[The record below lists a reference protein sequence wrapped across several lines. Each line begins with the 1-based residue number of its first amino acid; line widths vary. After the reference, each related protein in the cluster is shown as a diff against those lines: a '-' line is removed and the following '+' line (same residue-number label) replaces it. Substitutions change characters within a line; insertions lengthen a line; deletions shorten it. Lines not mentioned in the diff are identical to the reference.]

1 MAPELKVNKSD
12 VADETGG
19 EEEIDELEG
28 SEHHSAY
35 GEDSD
40 GEPVPKA
47 RKPKRARSSVAKPKA
62 PRKKYVRG
70 KQGGLE
76 GIMKMPLE
84 IFTEIASYIAP
95 GDLIALIQ
103 CSKFFRTMLLR
114 RSAILIWQRAAENV
128 PGLPPCPTGMYEPQ
142 YAALMFSRHCT
153 LCGATATAKPDPH
166 LQVKLC
172 PTCRET
178 KLVAANNQTYLVS
191 RSYAFKL
198 KCDGL
203 NDAFY
208 GHSLKH
214 DLEEVRQ
221 KSEEL
226 FKNQDAYCKWAVER
240 GKALIQR
247 SKEATVLEEYIVLS
261 SKSREQELAN
271 AKRERRDMVRE
282 RLVAL
287 GWTDADQRI
296 LYNAKA
302 AKSWSTLVDIP
313 KPLTDRT
320 WTNLLAKLTP
330 LLEENRVYR
339 LAREKKQRRIDRR
352 GRLYNLIVDISDNV
366 HPFSAAI
373 EVLAPGQG
381 AGVTSTPQ
389 SSDSHL
395 APKPGQR
402 LNVANP
408 FPQTAIAFEW
418 ECLKDLGETEI
429 SLERVEELFNER
441 REQIDRYILDWR
453 EDLEE
458 QLVEIF
464 HAGVATAVQGALVE
478 EDESVEAFDGEE
490 SIAEPIV
497 KVKDSTDST
506 KDLSRNTRLLLRADT
521 IFRVNL
527 LGSNQHNDNSLFHGG
542 GTDVSTPCYYPGI
555 ISEYDSFHEYMEFE
569 FPPPPPV
576 NVNIYLRHTE
586 AENIVKKML
595 AEMQM
600 PDVAYMELDAM
611 KRRFVCGRCTEK
623 KPTTWDGLVIH
634 YMQRQ
639 RQWNKN
645 LNATSGGPIQHPV
658 VFRNVHDVEW
668 TTNPKP
674 LVRILTE
681 EESSQ
686 RAPRLFDYSNLVR
699 CMLCTGTGRDFS
711 DYVPDVVAHIQDVH
725 DIAEPTEGLYYKSTR
740 GASAVTDILGDKW
753 RQEWDEFHD
762 ARAEWA

>member
-1 MAPELKVNKSD
+1 MAPERRVNKPV
-12 VADETGG
+12 VAAETCG
-19 EEEIDELEG
+19 EEEVDELEG
-28 SEHHSAY
+28 LVHHSAY

-40 GEPVPKA
+40 KEPVPKA
-47 RKPKRARSSVAKPKA
+47 RKAKRARSSVAKPRA

-76 GIMKMPLE
+76 GMMKMPLE
-84 IFTEIASYIAP
+84 IFTEIACHITP
-95 GDLIALIQ
+95 GDLIALIR
-103 CSKFFRTMLLR
+103 CSKFFRTMLLC

-128 PGLPPCPTGMYEPQ
+128 PGLPPCPTGMCEPQ

-153 LCGATATAKPDPH
+153 LCGATATAGPDPY
-166 LQVKLC
+166 LQVRLC
-172 PTCRET
+172 PTCRKT
-178 KLVAANNQTYLVS
+178 SLVPATDQTHLVS
-191 RSYAFKL
+191 RSYAIKL
-198 KCDGL
+198 KGDGPY
-203 NDAFY
+203 DAFH
-208 GHSLKH
+208 GCSLRH
-214 DLEEVRQ
+214 DIEEARQ

-226 FKNQDAYCKWAVER
+226 LKNQVAYRKWVVER
-240 GKALIQR
+240 GKALTQR
-247 SKEATVLEEYIVLS
+247 YKAMVLEEYIVVS
-261 SKSREQELAN
+261 NKSHEQELAN
-271 AKRERRDMVRE
+271 TKRERVRE

-296 LYNAKA
+296 LYDIKA
-302 AKSWSTLVDIP
+302 AKLWTTLVDIP

-339 LAREKKQRRIDRR
+339 LAREKKQRRISRR
-352 GRLYNLIVDISDNV
+352 GCLHELIVDLSYTM
-366 HPFSAAI
+366 HPFSAAV

-389 SSDSHL
+389 PSDSHL
-395 APKPGQR
+395 APKPRQR

-408 FPQTAIAFEW
+408 FPQTAIALEW

-441 REQIDRYILDWR
+441 RERIDRCILDWR
-453 EDLEE
+453 GDLEE
-458 QLVEIF
+458 RLVEIF
-464 HAGVATAVQGALVE
+464 HAGVATTAQGAPVE
-478 EDESVEAFDGEE
+478 EDKSVEAFDGEE
-490 SIAEPIV
+490 SRAEPIV

-521 IFRVNL
+521 IFKDNL
-527 LGSNQHNDNSLFHGG
+527 SGSNQHNGNHLFHGG
-542 GTDVSTPCYYPGI
+542 GGAHVSTPCYYPGI
-555 ISEYDSFHEYMEFE
+555 ISEYDSFHEYVEFE
-569 FPPPPPV
+569 FSPPPPV
-576 NVNIYLRHTE
+576 NIDIYLRHTE

-611 KRRFVCGRCTEK
+611 KRRFTCGRCTEK
-623 KPTTWDGLVIH
+623 KAMTWDSLVIH

-639 RQWNKN
+639 RQWKN
-645 LNATSGGPIQHPV
+645 DVKVTSGGPIRHPV

-686 RAPRLFDYSNLVR
+686 RAPRLFDYSNFVR

-711 DYVPDVVAHIQDVH
+711 DSVPNVVAHIQDVH

-762 ARAEWA
+762 ALP